1 MTVPTCTLI
10 RVTEN
15 SQRGEARRRASAY
28 AEHLGFDDER
38 GGRVALV
45 ATELASNLVKHAPRG
60 GSLFISLVEREGAI
74 GVDLVALDAGPGIA
88 DERKA
93 LEDGFST
100 AGSAGIGLGA
110 IARLSDSF
118 DLYSSPG
125 KGTVVASRILRDAQA
140 RTPKVSVG
148 GVCGMMEG
156 ESVSGDDFAI
166 RDVDGRTRIVVADG
180 LGHGSGAAE
189 ASAEA
194 IRIFN
199 TRDGDSVGE
208 LLDAMHRSLRPTRGA
223 AVAIAE
229 LDPER
234 RVLTYAG
241 LGNVTG
247 VVAAVGHTR
256 NLVSHNGT
264 VGHAMR
270 RIQEFTYELPEEA
283 VVVLHSDGITSR
295 WSLDPYA
302 GLSRRSP
309 AVTASVLYRDFL
321 RGRDDATAVVAR
333 LS

>member
-1 MTVPTCTLI
+1 
-10 RVTEN
+10 
-15 SQRGEARRRASAY
+15 
-28 AEHLGFDDER
+28 
-38 GGRVALV
+38 
-45 ATELASNLVKHAPRG
+45 
-60 GSLFISLVEREGAI
+60 
-74 GVDLVALDAGPGIA
+74 
-88 DERKA
+88 
-93 LEDGFST
+93 
-100 AGSAGIGLGA
+100 
-110 IARLSDSF
+110 
-118 DLYSSPG
+118 
-125 KGTVVASRILRDAQA
+125 
-140 RTPKVSVG
+140 
-148 GVCGMMEG
+148 
-156 ESVSGDDFAI
+156 
-166 RDVDGRTRIVVADG
+166 VVADG

-247 VVAAVGHTR
+247 VVAAGGHTR